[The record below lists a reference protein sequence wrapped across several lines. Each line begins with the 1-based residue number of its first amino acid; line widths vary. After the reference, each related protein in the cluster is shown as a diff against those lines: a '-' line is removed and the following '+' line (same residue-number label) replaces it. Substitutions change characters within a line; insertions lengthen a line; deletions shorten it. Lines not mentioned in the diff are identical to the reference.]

1 MSRRKD
7 RERFAS
13 MKASNS
19 QYQGFRGHDQ
29 EGHGPAEEP
38 MTSLTCTV
46 CGRKRNVLREEATE
60 QGVGYVCLTCREE
73 KEKAED
79 HGVVAS
85 EEPPLP
91 PDSQPT
97 SVTSR
102 H

>member
-29 EGHGPAEEP
+29 EARGPTEEP
-38 MTSLTCTV
+38 MTPITCTA
-46 CGRKRNVLREEATE
+46 CGRKRNVPREEATE
-60 QGVGYVCLTCREE
+60 QGEGYVCLTCREE
-73 KEKAED
+73 KEKTED

-85 EEPPLP
+85 EEPPTSP
-91 PDSQPT
+91 ASQPPPAA
-97 SVTSR
+97 SR